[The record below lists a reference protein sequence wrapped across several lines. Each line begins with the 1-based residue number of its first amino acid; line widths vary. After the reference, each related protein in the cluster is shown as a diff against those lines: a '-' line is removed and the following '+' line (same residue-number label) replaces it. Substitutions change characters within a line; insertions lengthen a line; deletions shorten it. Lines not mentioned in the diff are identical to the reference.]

1 MIEARGL
8 TKRFGQVV
16 AVDGLTF
23 SVRPGQVTGFL
34 GHNGAGKTT
43 TLRMILGLAHPTSG
57 TVTVDGRP
65 YADLVAPLRHGV

>member
-23 SVRPGQVTGFL
+23 SVRPGQVTPDGVVGSGL
-34 GHNGAGKTT
+34 LATT
-43 TLRMILGLAHPTSG
+43 CLSSLTFSQGGLR
-57 TVTVDGRP
+57 
-65 YADLVAPLRHGV
+65 